1 MRLDKK
7 IILLCK
13 SIKKSIY
20 YFFRAIFSQSSGV
33 DKNSTFLVTLTSYG
47 LRKNFVFL
55 TIESILHQ
63 HVRPAKIV
71 LWLHKK
77 DKPQGIARWI
87 LSRQQKRGLEIVF
100 VDNDVRSYKKLSFV
114 PGYYPDY
121 DFYITAD
128 DDVFYPTNWI
138 DSFKSNINDNPDAVY
153 CYRGRAILF
162 NDAGSLVA
170 YPVWPLARR
179 KEITGNELLPT
190 GVSGVCYPRDSL
202 DARVADYEAINKLC
216 PYADD
221 IWYKALTTAR
231 GYNAILINDDSTHF
245 TPIITGFTKGLEKI
259 NVLNDQNTQQFLN
272 AMNYFNLDLNSFRGN
287 YKRNDE

>member
-1 MRLDKK
+1 
-7 IILLCK
+7 
-13 SIKKSIY
+13 
-20 YFFRAIFSQSSGV
+20 
-33 DKNSTFLVTLTSYG
+33 
-47 LRKNFVFL
+47 
-55 TIESILHQ
+55 
-63 HVRPAKIV
+63 
-71 LWLHKK
+71 
-77 DKPQGIARWI
+77 
-87 LSRQQKRGLEIVF
+87 
-100 VDNDVRSYKKLSFV
+100 
-114 PGYYPDY
+114 
-121 DFYITAD
+121 
-128 DDVFYPTNWI
+128 
-138 DSFKSNINDNPDAVY
+138 
-153 CYRGRAILF
+153 AILF